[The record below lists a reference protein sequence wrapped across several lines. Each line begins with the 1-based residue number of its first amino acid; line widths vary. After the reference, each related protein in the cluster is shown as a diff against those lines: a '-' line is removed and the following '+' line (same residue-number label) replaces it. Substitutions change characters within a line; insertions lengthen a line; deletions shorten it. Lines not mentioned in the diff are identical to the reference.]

1 MKTRFTFSEPTY
13 PRRRPE
19 VLDAALTAL
28 RDGAWAR
35 LEGVPETEAAL
46 RDFHGGGH
54 PWFIASGTASLMAL
68 LLGHEIGPGDEVI
81 TTPYTW
87 GATISAILAVGAIP
101 VFADIRKDNALLDP
115 ATIEP
120 CITPRTKAI
129 LGVHLF
135 GHPFALDEVLAI
147 ARKHRLLLFEDGSQA
162 HGARWQGERIGLHAD
177 GSAFSC
183 MGLKLLPGTE
193 GGYAL
198 FNHPEPLEIASLY
211 GKHPRGMDPARVE
224 ALQQD
229 GLLDALQLGWRPCT
243 VSAALVKAQ
252 LPFLEDEI
260 LARRENAAHLRAA
273 LADVEAICFPPEE
286 VGATGC
292 YHLLS
297 LVFDPEKGAPP
308 REVIHRRLQEAG
320 WGGFIY
326 IPTPLH
332 RLRRLNA
339 FDYQGPRVFWH
350 EQLRQHGMDYRETSC
365 PAAEWRCQHSIE
377 FGFNWIEP
385 APQAM
390 DQIAAILREAVE
402 SPH

>member
-1 MKTRFTFSEPTY
+1 MRNRLTHREPTY

-19 VLDAALTAL
+19 AIEAAVTAL
-28 RDGAWAR
+28 REGAWAR

-46 RDFHGGGH
+46 QTFHGGGH

-68 LLGHEIGPGDEVI
+68 MLGHEIGPGDEVI

-101 VFADIRKDNALLDP
+101 VFADIKRDNALLDP
-115 ATIEP
+115 ATLES

-135 GHPFALDEVLAI
+135 GHPFDLTAVGEI
-147 ARKHRLLLFEDGSQA
+147 ARRRGLLLLEDGSQA
-162 HGARWQGERIGLHAD
+162 HGARWRGERIGLHGN

-183 MGLKLLPGTE
+183 MGMKLLAGTE

-198 FNHPEPLEIASLY
+198 FNDPQALEVAALY
-211 GKHPRGMDPARVE
+211 GKHPRGMDPVRVT
-224 ALQQD
+224 ALQEE

-243 VSAALVKAQ
+243 VSAALVRAQ
-252 LPFLEDEI
+252 LPYLEEEI
-260 LARRENAAHLRAA
+260 QARRANAARLRAN
-273 LADVEAICFPPEE
+273 LEGVEAITFPSEE
-286 VGATGC
+286 EGATGC

-297 LVFDPEKGAPP
+297 LVFDPAKGAPP
-308 REVIHRRLQEAG
+308 REIIHRRLGEAG

-332 RLRRLNA
+332 RLRRLQA
-339 FDYQGPRVFWH
+339 FDYSGPRVFWH
-350 EQLRQHGMDYRETSC
+350 EQLRNHAMDYRQTSC
-365 PAAEWRCQHSIE
+365 PNAEWRSRHSIE
-377 FGFNWIEP
+377 FSFNWIDP
-385 APQAM
+385 APAAM
-390 DQIAAILREAVE
+390 DELADILREAVD
-402 SPH
+402 H